1 MSCKPTY
8 DELMSLKLDNLLD
21 PADERGLQ
29 AHLAGCEDCSLTW
42 QAMSQADA
50 LLCST
55 ATAPVPVPA
64 NFHASVMLKISQA
77 QVYRPQLAELDS
89 PVPMPVFAP
98 ALGSVLPAPAPQPVR
113 AGAAG
118 LDEDAWQEWPWQ
130 QWQRRLSQYLRGAAA
145 VGLSVAG
152 TSGLV
157 IALMLSDV
165 IKVEGPF
172 AGFLGMLRTFLSA
185 VNAWLGSL
193 FTGVGAGTVAGVSL
207 VMGIMLLAAWQLV
220 AAYHR
225 TAEMQHGNIG
235 QLAEA
240 AS

>member
-1 MSCKPTY
+1 MSCEPIY
-8 DELMSLKLDNLLD
+8 DEMMSLKLDNLLD
-21 PADERGLQ
+21 PAEERGLQ

-50 LLCST
+50 LLCAT
-55 ATAPVPVPA
+55 ATAPIPVSA
-64 NFHASVMLKISQA
+64 NFHAAVMLKISQA
-77 QVYRPQLAELDS
+77 QVYRPQLAELDA
-89 PVPMPVFAP
+89 PVPVFAP

-113 AGAAG
+113 AGATG

-130 QWQRRLSQYLRGAAA
+130 EWQRRLSQYLRGAAA

-157 IALMLSDV
+157 IALMLSGV

-172 AGFLGMLRTFLSA
+172 AGFLGMLRTFLAA
-185 VNAWLGSL
+185 VNSWLGSL
-193 FTGVGAGTVAGVSL
+193 FAGAGAGTVAGVSL

-225 TAEMQHGNIG
+225 TAEIQHNHIG

-240 AS
+240 VS